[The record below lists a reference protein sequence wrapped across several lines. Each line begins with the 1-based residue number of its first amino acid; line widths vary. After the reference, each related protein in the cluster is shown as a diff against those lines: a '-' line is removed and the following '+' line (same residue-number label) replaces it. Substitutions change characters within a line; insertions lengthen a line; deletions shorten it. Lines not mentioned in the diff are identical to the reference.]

1 MFMKRFFIMVLCL
14 GLAIPAAGQTKNI
27 IKGAS
32 KGVVKP
38 RVKAPVR
45 GNARVPVSRGA
56 VPSQGAVPVKVAPVP
71 AATAVP
77 APHAVPRAQLEKQ
90 LADQLA
96 IQQNLAHTR
105 QELALGGGFGKSVLY
120 APLEEP
126 GKTGGFTVTAIE
138 VDGEIFGVIASHVL
152 PDSYY
157 TYKESLKKDF
167 HVTLKQADGSERKVG
182 AHVVQTAPKS
192 MLDISLVK
200 FDPEAEDILIPLSLA
215 SEPIALHERL
225 FSYGF
230 ANGSTAQTPRTV
242 QANSFV
248 SVRTDQHIEGLRY
261 GFCGSPLLD
270 ANGQVKAIH
279 TGTVEGKNG
288 AADISYGTHAQHI
301 RVLIE
306 AYHHQGVAP
315 YDLTINGQTFANLNV
330 DEYISA
336 VYLYDTNGKKLAQK
350 NMDEKFSQST
360 LLRLLDENP
369 SAAYLQLTSR
379 KAQWFQDEDWFILKE
394 DRSKNDKTKRQ
405 HWYNLQTKQIEPSRP
420 AIIKQ

>member
-1 MFMKRFFIMVLCL
+1 MKKWMIILLGVLALPC
-14 GLAIPAAGQTKNI
+14 AGQTGKNVAKATA
-27 IKGAS
+27 KGLA
-32 KGVVKP
+32 KPTVRATLP
-38 RVKAPVR
+38 RVGVR
-45 GNARVPVSRGA
+45 RGA
-56 VPSQGAVPVKVAPVP
+56 AVAVRTPTGVTVRAAAVTATPGSQP
-71 AATAVP
+71 AL
-77 APHAVPRAQLEKQ
+77 HAQLEEQ
-90 LADQLA
+90 LAAQLA
-96 IQQNLAHTR
+96 VQQNLIRTQ
-105 QELALGGGFGKSVLY
+105 QELSFGGGFGKSVLY

-126 GKTGGFTVTAIE
+126 GKTGGFTVTVIE
-138 VDGEIFGVIASHVL
+138 AEGEVFGVIASHVL

-167 HVTLKQADGSERKVG
+167 HVTLKQADGSEIKVG
-182 AHVVQTAPKS
+182 AHVVQSAPKS

-200 FDPEAEDILIPLSLA
+200 FDPEAEHLLSPLSL
-215 SEPIALHERL
+215 SPEPIALQERL

-230 ANGSTAQTPRTV
+230 ANGATAQTPRTV

-270 ANGQVKAIH
+270 VNGQVKAIH

-301 RVLIE
+301 RLLIE
-306 AYHHQGVAP
+306 AYHHQGQAS
-315 YDLTINGQTFANLNV
+315 YDLTIEGQTFARLNV

-336 VYLYDTNGKKLAQK
+336 VYVYDANGKKLAQK

-360 LLRLLDENP
+360 LLKLLQENP

-379 KAQWFQDEDWFILKE
+379 KVQWFEDEDWFILKE

-405 HWYNLQTKQIEPSRP
+405 HWYNLQTRQIEHARP
-420 AIIKQ
+420 GVIKM